1 MAEDDGL
8 LGPGRRHLKDGLG
21 RLLQESGLTQAQAI
35 RRANGTPGA
44 ATRLQKQTVSDW
56 LAGSP
61 PASFEPLWLLIQ
73 ALLTASG
80 REAPD
85 DLRKAVRLA
94 GEADRRTVRQALGAW
109 DATRGYWE
117 QVWRTARDEPG
128 PAPDP
133 RLRDYLTAARQAAS
147 THPYPWPHDDLAFK
161 VPPTLAEVYVH
172 QESRFEPGSP
182 SNPHQPGPH
191 DASSSRPAAH
201 VFVAPEPLCF
211 LLAGPGGGKSTQA
224 RIHLAAAADRWLHRL
239 NHKNSDRTD
248 TAVPVLASAT
258 SLTGTTP
265 LPQALAAAVAA
276 DLAEFGL
283 LPNLNGFFDRHPI
296 PKTPWLVIVDGL
308 DEVPDQS
315 ARVRLLRAL
324 AAVNRTHPSLY
335 RIIVLTRP
343 LPTGELDALG
353 PGTPRYALQPFEPG
367 DLHGY
372 ARRCFRHLL
381 SGRSPE
387 SEDEHAVAFM
397 AQLARSRLD
406 TLARTPLLAFMLTR
420 LYAADPS
427 RSLPN
432 GRSAAYGAFIRLVY
446 TQNSH
451 KNVALIHAGAVRELA
466 DRYQEPADRRT
477 AEEAGRRAC
486 NHLIEVIDYVAHQR
500 FHGCTDHAA
509 QIAARHSHAARPD
522 SVDEHHWQRFL
533 NDLLRPTGL
542 LTQRGDDLDFFH
554 QTVTEYLAA
563 RHATRNTKACAQLL
577 DELFPP
583 HDPTRIPSPDPSYL
597 GFVLDTLLAAP
608 GRLAAKTGRRL
619 ATVAD
624 RPAARLFLIQQVHL
638 TTSLPVEPTARRL
651 TQFAQDTALEL
662 SDRVEAA
669 RGLAE
674 VDGYRD
680 RGAELLTAFA
690 EDSAFDALARVRAA
704 WDLAEVSGY
713 QDRGVK
719 LLINFAEN
727 TVLGP
732 HVRAAAARHLLQV
745 DRYRDRAAELL
756 TAFAEDPTFDPSA
769 RVQAAWDLAEVDRYQ
784 ERAAELLTAF
794 AEDPTFD
801 ASSTYRSA
809 RVEAAQYLTLVAGCQ
824 ERAAELLAQLAE
836 DPTLNPN
843 DRTRAAQDLAK
854 MDQYRD
860 RSAEL
865 LTALAEDPAFDPSA
879 RVQAAQDLAGAD
891 GDWDHAAEL
900 LARLAEDTTLDASST
915 YRSAR
920 VEAAQCLTRVVGY
933 QEHAAELL
941 TAFAENPAFAPSAR
955 VQAAQCLT
963 QVVGYQEHAAELL
976 TAFAEDPAFDPYN
989 RGQAARSMTKLGQYH
1004 GRDEDSAAE
1013 FLARLAEDTTINPN
1027 DRTWAAR
1034 ELAGVDGH
1042 RDHAAELL
1050 VQLAEDTTLDASSTY
1065 RSARVE
1071 AARELA
1077 WLAGYQVRGAELL
1090 TALAQDP
1097 TLVVFSFGFRF
1108 SARVEA
1114 ARELARVDRCR
1125 ARGAELLTSLAQ
1137 DSTLDAFSFGFSA
1150 RVEAAQELARL
1161 ASYQVRGAELLIA
1174 LAQDP
1179 ILDPSARVW
1188 VARDLAGVGG
1198 YRDRAAELLARLA
1211 EDTTLDA
1218 SSTHPSARVEAA
1230 RELARLAGYQ
1240 VRGAELLIA
1249 LAQDPI
1255 LDPSACTQ
1263 AAQSLAGVDGYRERG
1278 VELLIAFAEDPA
1290 FDPSART
1297 WAAQYLAGVV
1307 GYQEHAAE
1315 LLTAFAEDSAFD
1327 PSARAQAAW
1336 SLAVVDGYRERG
1348 VELLIA
1354 FAEDSAFDPSARAQ
1368 AAWDLSLVDGYRYR
1382 DRGAELLIAFA
1393 EDPAFDPSAR
1403 AHAVRHLAWIN
1414 GYWDRATAILAQLA
1428 EDSAV
1433 PSKIYRRVAQE
1444 LAEENSRRH
1453 RVAELR
1459 ASLADHASLDTRS
1472 RPSGAK
1478 QIVQNA
1484 WQLVWKGIKRR
1495 SSNEHS

>member
-8 LGPGRRHLKDGLG
+8 LGPGRRHLRDGLG

-35 RRANGTPGA
+35 RRANGTPDA

-61 PASFEPLWLLIQ
+61 PAYFEPLWLLIQ

-85 DLRKAVRLA
+85 DLRKAVRSA
-94 GEADRRTVRQALGAW
+94 GAADRRTVRQALGAW

-133 RLRDYLTAARQAAS
+133 RLRDYLAAARQAAS
-147 THPYPWPHDDLAFK
+147 AHPYPWPHEDLVAK

-172 QESRFEPGSP
+172 QESRLEPGFP
-182 SNPHQPGPH
+182 SNPHQPGHH

-201 VFVAPEPLCF
+201 VFIAPEPLCF

-224 RIHLAAAADRWLHRL
+224 RTHLAAAADRWLRRL
-239 NHKNSDRTD
+239 NHKKTDRTD
-248 TAVPVLASAT
+248 TAVPVLTKAI
-258 SLTGTTP
+258 SLTGSTP

-283 LPNLNGFFDRHPI
+283 LPNLNDFFDRHPI

-315 ARVRLLRAL
+315 ARTRLLRAL
-324 AAVNRTHPSLY
+324 AAVNSTHPSLY

-353 PGTPRYALQPFEPG
+353 PGTPRYALQPFVPG
-367 DLHGY
+367 DLHNY

-387 SEDEHAVAFM
+387 SEEEHAVAFM

-427 RSLPN
+427 RSLPK

-446 TQNSH
+446 TQNKH

-486 NHLIEVIDYVAHQR
+486 NHLTEVIDYVAHQR

-608 GRLAAKTGRRL
+608 GRLAAKTGRRV

-662 SDRVEAA
+662 SERVKAA

-674 VDGYRD
+674 VDGYRV

-690 EDSAFDALARVRAA
+690 EDPAFDALARVWAA

-713 QDRGVK
+713 QERGIE
-719 LLINFAEN
+719 LLITFAEN

-732 HVRAAAARHLLQV
+732 HVCAAAARHLLQV

-756 TAFAEDPTFDPSA
+756 TAIAEDPAFAPSA

-784 ERAAELLTAF
+784 ERAAELLARL
-794 AEDPTFD
+794 AEDPAFD

-809 RVEAAQYLTLVAGCQ
+809 RVQAAQYLTLVAGCQ

-843 DRTRAAQDLAK
+843 DRTRAARDLAK

-865 LTALAEDPAFDPSA
+865 LTALAEDPAFAPSA
-879 RVQAAQDLAGAD
+879 RVQAAWDLAEVDRYQERAAELLARLAEDPAFDASSTYRSARVQAAQYLTRVVGYQEHAAELLTAIAEDPAFDPYNRAQAAQYLTQVVGYQEHAAELLTAIAEDPAFDPYSRAQAARSLTKLGRSHGRDEDSAAEFLAQLAEDTTINPNDRTWAARELAGVD
-891 GDWDHAAEL
+891 GHRDRAAEL

-920 VEAAQCLTRVVGY
+920 VEAA
-933 QEHAAELL
+933 
-941 TAFAENPAFAPSAR
+941 
-955 VQAAQCLT
+955 
-963 QVVGYQEHAAELL
+963 
-976 TAFAEDPAFDPYN
+976 
-989 RGQAARSMTKLGQYH
+989 
-1004 GRDEDSAAE
+1004 
-1013 FLARLAEDTTINPN
+1013 
-1027 DRTWAAR
+1027 
-1034 ELAGVDGH
+1034 
-1042 RDHAAELL
+1042 
-1050 VQLAEDTTLDASSTY
+1050 
-1065 RSARVE
+1065 
-1071 AARELA
+1071 
-1077 WLAGYQVRGAELL
+1077 
-1090 TALAQDP
+1090 
-1097 TLVVFSFGFRF
+1097 
-1108 SARVEA
+1108 
-1114 ARELARVDRCR
+1114 RELARVDRCR
-1125 ARGAELLTSLAQ
+1125 VRGAELLISLVQ

-1150 RVEAAQELARL
+1150 RVEAARELAGVDGYRDRAAELLTRLAKDTASDAFSFGFSARVEAARELARL
-1161 ASYQVRGAELLIA
+1161 AGYQVRGAELLIA

-1179 ILDPSARVW
+1179 IFDPSARAR
-1188 VARDLAGVGG
+1188 VAQELAGVDG
-1198 YRDRAAELLARLA
+1198 YRDRAAELLTRLA
-1211 EDTTLDA
+1211 KDTTLDA
-1218 SSTHPSARVEAA
+1218 SNTHPSARVEAA

-1255 LDPSACTQ
+1255 FDPSARAQ
-1263 AAQSLAGVDGYRERG
+1263 AARELAGVDGYRERGVELLIAFVEDPAFDPSARTWAARHLAGVVGYQEHAAELLTAFAEDPAFAPSARAQAAWELAGVDGYRERG

-1290 FDPSART
+1290 FDPSAR
-1297 WAAQYLAGVV
+1297 
-1307 GYQEHAAE
+1307 
-1315 LLTAFAEDSAFD
+1315 
-1327 PSARAQAAW
+1327 
-1336 SLAVVDGYRERG
+1336 
-1348 VELLIA
+1348 VEV
-1354 FAEDSAFDPSARAQ
+1354 
-1368 AAWDLSLVDGYRYR
+1368 AWDLSLVDGYHYR
-1382 DRGAELLIAFA
+1382 DRSAELLITFA

-1403 AHAVRHLAWIN
+1403 AQAVRHLAWIN
-1414 GYWDRATAILAQLA
+1414 GYWDRSTAVLAQLA

-1433 PSKIYRRVAQE
+1433 PSEIYRRVAQE
-1444 LAEENSRRH
+1444 LAEENARRD

-1459 ASLADHASLDTRS
+1459 ASLADHASLDARS

-1478 QIVQNA
+1478 QIVKNA
-1484 WQLVWKGIKRR
+1484 WQLVWNGIKRG
-1495 SSNEHS
+1495 SSSEHT